1 MAIRH
6 KWVLPA
12 PRPTNGLKPVS
23 SAKVSYQK
31 LDNGQ
36 LKITLLHELIKGV
49 TPQMLLWWFGH
60 IVGTMHYMGGEYP
73 RYHVWHPYDHVLF
86 EVAKP
91 GPDGAVGQGAT
102 WHIVEAFGRNPAYLS
117 EIMGFVE
124 KLDETGI
131 TLVEHALG
139 SEVVHLEHHF
149 FPEQG
154 GTRYETYMTAGTASF
169 PGNLVLNRVVRHRF
183 PDAYAQAWVKHNIE
197 EVGHFEE
204 FLPALY
210 AEQSE
215 S

>member
-1 MAIRH
+1 MATRQ
-6 KWVLPA
+6 KWVLPP
-12 PRPTNGLKPVS
+12 PRPTNELKPVS
-23 SAKVSYQK
+23 SARVIYKN

-36 LKITLLHELIKGV
+36 FTITLLHDLIKGV

-60 IVGTMHYMGGEYP
+60 MAGTMRYMGGEYP
-73 RYHVWHPYDHVLF
+73 RYLVWHPYDHVFF

-91 GPDGAVGQGAT
+91 GPDGAAGQGAT
-102 WHIVEAFGRNPAYLS
+102 WHIVEAFGRNPDYLS
-117 EIMGFVE
+117 EIMPLVE

-139 SEVVHLEHHF
+139 SEVLRLEHHF

-154 GTRYETYMTAGTASF
+154 GTRYESYMTAGTTSF
-169 PGNLVLNRVVRHRF
+169 PSKLVLNPVVRHRF
-183 PDAYAQAWVKHNIE
+183 TDVKQQAWVKHNIE

-210 AEQSE
+210 AEQSQ